1 MIKVFILTI
10 VFSTHNTHF
19 TAGLTSQQYY
29 YPTKLACAHAQ
40 NRWVAKPIK
49 LRVATCE
56 ESYIVK

>member
-40 NRWVAKPIK
+40 H
-49 LRVATCE
+49 LLGC
-56 ESYIVK
+56 